1 MTFKDLAVIKE
12 CLRQKLSNFNGSISE
27 KQEID
32 NAYLSVVDFLS
43 KAKIQYST
51 NGLEFSEIEN
61 QELSFSF
68 NLDAAIMEKMNKD
81 NLTLDF

>member
-51 NGLEFSEIEN
+51 Y
-61 QELSFSF
+61 
-68 NLDAAIMEKMNKD
+68 
-81 NLTLDF
+81 